1 MVCLHF
7 VHSYYCYILH
17 LLIVIYVLLALAQS
31 PPNQHQMLSPL
42 LQISW
47 CTASFPVL
55 LLFSLDLSQLSTSS
69 FVCVGIISWSWAHP
83 SLTQPVVIAAAESGS
98 VGNLAWQVRLS
109 KPSAAAAHSVATD
122 ELYESGWLTA
132 MQLGGWW
139 FYWLVV
145 AVRLVARQARNC
157 TIAPSHLLFVPA
169 QSQFL
174 C

>member
-55 LLFSLDLSQLSTSS
+55 LLFSLDLSQLSTRS
-69 FVCVGIISWSWAHP
+69 FVCFSIISRSRAHS

-98 VGNLAWQVRLS
+98 VGNLAWQEGRLS
-109 KPSAAAAHSVATD
+109 KPSAAAARSLATD
-122 ELYESGWLTA
+122 NLYESGWLAA
-132 MQLGGWW
+132 MQWGGWQ
-139 FYWLVV
+139 WLRFGWSRGKQGI
-145 AVRLVARQARNC
+145 AQLHLCICASAK
-157 TIAPSHLLFVPA
+157 TIFMLES
-169 QSQFL
+169 
-174 C
+174 

>member
-31 PPNQHQMLSPL
+31 PPNQHQMFSPL

-55 LLFSLDLSQLSTSS
+55 LLFSLDLSQLSTRS
-69 FVCVGIISWSWAHP
+69 FVCFSIISRSRAHS

-98 VGNLAWQVRLS
+98 ERQRHARRQRTISMRVDDWLRCSWVGGGS
-109 KPSAAAAHSVATD
+109 I
-122 ELYESGWLTA
+122 
-132 MQLGGWW
+132 GWW
-139 FYWLVV
+139 LRFGWWRGKQGIAQLHLCIC
-145 AVRLVARQARNC
+145 ASAK
-157 TIAPSHLLFVPA
+157 TIFVLE
-169 QSQFL
+169 S
-174 C
+174 